1 MNSLSFNNFRRF
13 TVFPELEF
21 SPITFLVGKNNTG
34 KSTFVKSLIL
44 IDNYLKSTNTKYLDF
59 ADTTNECTNIVTF
72 GRAINSH
79 SKTEEINFRL
89 QVGNYKISLSISGN
103 KNDTKA
109 SVITLLVEDLSLGFF
124 IEFKPQTGTVSLGRR
139 KPNDDNNNK
148 VFRLNMPD
156 LSNEILSIKKELKN
170 KSNISKTSS
179 EFLKLIDELN
189 FYLDRQEFY
198 KGVLNKSNKISS
210 QYEKI
215 KRKLFSNDNSYEAES
230 DYNPNISL
238 WETFPSIIDNLAHL
252 YKLSKDEKLSQEERG
267 TYEEFRG
274 FYDDKLSFEKSFS
287 KLRSLIANHSYVY
300 LGAFSVKQKSLFL
313 IRDFD
318 NPISQAVHE
327 FKQLGIS
334 SERSSDANIF
344 IRKWMKMFEIGDD
357 IIVHMTSGEAYEVLI
372 KRRDDMSKI
381 PLADKGMGSIQ
392 AMLLILRLSIIIH
405 KAIKYKNTFTLLV
418 EEPELNLH
426 PALQSVLADMFHEVY
441 HKYKINF
448 IIETHSEY
456 LIRKTQLIVKENDY
470 EVKPND
476 NPFTVVYFD
485 AQKKPW
491 VLMYRNDGVFVN
503 DFGPG
508 FFDVS
513 SQQAISLLKR
523 KNNG

>member
-1 MNSLSFNNFRRF
+1 MNSLSFKNFRRF
-13 TVFPELEF
+13 TVFPELEI
-21 SPITFLVGKNNTG
+21 SPITFLVGKNNSG

-44 IDNYLKSTNTKYLDF
+44 IDNYLKSSNTRYLDF
-59 ADTTNECTNIVTF
+59 ADIINECTNIVTF

-79 SKTEEINFRL
+79 SKTQEISFNL
-89 QVGNYKISLSISGN
+89 QVSDYKILLSISGN

-109 SVITLLVEDLSLGFF
+109 SVITLLIEDLSLHLFF
-124 IEFKPQTGTVSLGRR
+124 EFKPQTGTVSLGRR
-139 KPNDDNNNK
+139 KAKDDSKK
-148 VFRLNMPD
+148 VFKLHMPE
-156 LSNEILSIKKELKN
+156 LSNQILNIKKELNN
-170 KSNISKTSS
+170 KSHVSKTSS

-198 KGVLNKSNKISS
+198 KRIQKKSNEITN
-210 QYEKI
+210 YLEET
-215 KRKLFSNDNSYEAES
+215 KRKLFYIDNMYEAES

-238 WETFPSIIDNLAHL
+238 WETLPSIIDNLAHL
-252 YKLSKDEKLSQEERG
+252 YKFSKDEKLSQEERES
-267 TYEEFRG
+267 YEKFRG
-274 FYDDKLSFEKSFS
+274 FYDDKLNFEKSFS

-327 FKQLGIS
+327 FKQIGIG
-334 SERSSDANIF
+334 SERSSDAYIF
-344 IRKWMKMFEIGDD
+344 IRKWMKNFEIGDD
-357 IIVHMTSGEAYEVLI
+357 IIVNMTSGEAYEVLI
-372 KRRDDMSKI
+372 KRKGDMSKI
-381 PLADKGMGSIQ
+381 QLADKGMGSIQ

-405 KAIKYKNTFTLLV
+405 KAVKYKNSFTLLI

-426 PALQSVLADMFHEVY
+426 PALQGVLADMFHEVY

-456 LIRKTQLIVKENDY
+456 LIRSTQLIVKENDY
-470 EVKPND
+470 EIKPNE
-476 NPFTVVYFD
+476 NPFTVIYFD
-485 AQKKPW
+485 AQKNPW
-491 VLMYRNDGVFVN
+491 SLMYRNDGVFIN

-513 SQQAISLLKR
+513 SQQAISLLKSK
-523 KNNG
+523 KNG